1 MKVLKPLPEDHTMTN
16 PRMSLLQLL
25 DKAEAGADPE
35 FLRDGLRL
43 LAQELMETEVTQLVG
58 AQPYERT
65 DSRTNSRN
73 GYREREWDT
82 RVGTV
87 DLQIPKLRQGTYF
100 PGLLEPR
107 RRHERALLSVVQQA
121 YVHGV
126 STRAVDHLAEAL
138 GVKGI
143 SKDQV
148 SRICKELDG
157 QVHAFRTRRLDGEY
171 PYVML
176 DATFEKV
183 RENGRV
189 VSMAV
194 LIAVGIRSTGE
205 REILGVDVGPAED
218 FQFWLSFMR
227 DLVAR
232 GVTGVLLVTSDSHL
246 GLKAAVAQVFTG
258 ATWQRCRVHFMR
270 NALSSVPKHAQQM
283 VAAMVRAVFAQP
295 DLESAQE
302 TLGRVCEIFRAKFP
316 QLVQILVDAEEDVL
330 AYYGFPVEHRRQV
343 WSTNSLERLNREVGR
358 RCAVV
363 GIFPNRQSLL
373 RLVGAVLEEQND
385 EWAVGRRYFSTE
397 SMHKLTEPTN
407 EEVVKALLELE
418 TA

>member
-1 MKVLKPLPEDHTMTN
+1 
-16 PRMSLLQLL
+16 MSLLQLL

-43 LAQELMETEVTQLVG
+43 LVQELMDAEVTQLVG
-58 AQPYERT
+58 AGPYERSDT
-65 DSRTNSRN
+65 RLTQRN

-82 RVGTV
+82 RVGTME
-87 DLQIPKLRQGTYF
+87 LQIPKLRQGTYF

-138 GVKGI
+138 GLKGI

-171 PYVML
+171 PYLML
-176 DATFEKV
+176 DATFQKV
-183 RENGRV
+183 REDGRV

-194 LIAVGIRSTGE
+194 LIAVGVRATGE
-205 REILGVDVGPAED
+205 REVLGVDVGPTED
-218 FQFWLSFMR
+218 HQFWLGFLR
-227 DLVAR
+227 DLKDR
-232 GVTGVLLVTSDSHL
+232 GVGGVRLVTSDAHL

-270 NALSSVPKHAQQM
+270 NALSSVPKQAQQM
-283 VAAMVRAVFAQP
+283 VAAMVRTIFAQP
-295 DLESAQE
+295 DAESARE
-302 TLGRVCEIFRAKFP
+302 TVSRVCRLFEKRFP
-316 QLVQILVDAEEDVL
+316 QLVALLQEAEADVL
-330 AYYGFPVEHRRQV
+330 AYYGFPVEHRRQL

-358 RCAVV
+358 RCDVV
-363 GIFPNRQSLL
+363 GIFPNRLSLL
-373 RLVGAVLEEQND
+373 RLAGAVLEEQSD

-397 SMHKLTEPTN
+397 SMNKLKEPSQ
-407 EEVVKALLELE
+407 EEVVQALLELE
-418 TA
+418 SA

>member
-16 PRMSLLQLL
+16 SRMSLLQLL

-43 LAQELMETEVTQLVG
+43 LAQELMETEVTHLVG

-65 DSRTNSRN
+65 ESRTNSRN
-73 GYREREWDT
+73 GYRDREWDT

-138 GVKGI
+138 GLKGI

-283 VAAMVRAVFAQP
+283 VAAMVRTIFAQP
-295 DLESAQE
+295 DLASAKE
-302 TLGRVCEIFRAKFP
+302 TLGRVCNVFRAKFP
-316 QLVQILVDAEEDVL
+316 QLVQVLVDAEEDVL
-330 AYYGFPVEHRRQV
+330 AYYGVPVEHRR
-343 WSTNSLERLNREVGR
+343 
-358 RCAVV
+358 
-363 GIFPNRQSLL
+363 
-373 RLVGAVLEEQND
+373 D
-385 EWAVGRRYFSTE
+385 
-397 SMHKLTEPTN
+397 
-407 EEVVKALLELE
+407 
-418 TA
+418 